1 MSKSRIARC
10 NDCKDDSVF
19 RINEYQEPFFHKG
32 KRLRE
37 CIQCGRY
44 EPTDEGEF
52 GILEQEEDIKDTE
65 EFLNHEINKGVVK

>member
-44 EPTDEGEF
+44 EPTNR
-52 GILEQEEDIKDTE
+52 ED
-65 EFLNHEINKGVVK
+65 NK